1 MLIYVQ
7 SKQAPLTQC
16 FSATSKKNNGK
27 PNSNSN
33 SNQQTMASPIK
44 IQIPIQR
51 KQWQVQ
57 CQFKQIIQ

>member
-1 MLIYVQ
+1 MFLCHFKE
-7 SKQAPLTQC
+7 KQWQAK
-16 FSATSKKNNGK
+16 FKFY
-27 PNSNSN
+27 